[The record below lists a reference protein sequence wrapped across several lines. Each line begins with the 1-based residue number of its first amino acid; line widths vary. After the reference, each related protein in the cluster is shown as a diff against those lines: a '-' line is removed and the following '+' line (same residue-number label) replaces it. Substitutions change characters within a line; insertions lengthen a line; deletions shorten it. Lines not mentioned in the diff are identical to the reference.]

1 MLMQMTNATLLN
13 PTPIYPKHLL
23 LRKDIPVIILH
34 HHPSRRTD
42 IRPTVIIAA
51 TATGG
56 HATITETIAI
66 GITCTAIVVV
76 ALTVNYASTGG
87 SNNST
92 ASINTT
98 VPALAHVTGIANS
111 TVPNHTHSVDA
122 IVPTHAYISCHTH
135 SSGRNDDLSCWLLCS
150 TPSINATVPALA
162 DVTGIANS
170 TVPNHTHS
178 VDAFVPIH
186 AYISCHT
193 HSSGRNDVLSCWLL
207 CSTPS
212 INATVPA
219 LADVTGI
226 ANSTVPNHT
235 HSVDAI
241 VPIHAY
247 ISSHTH
253 SSGRNDG
260 SPCRRVCRYDA
271 SIYAFPGHW
280 QTFCTRP
287 RFANII
293 RGSGR
298 VTLSTSP
305 NDSIKNAGVGKLG
318 IIRLQSAI
326 KLFVFSI
333 NHKFVK
339 FVIHDEFRF
348 RFFGSLHGLRTRM
361 VGVGAR
367 MKRSARLGI
376 SFARGQVGENA

>member
-98 VPALAHVTGIANS
+98 VPALANVTGIANS

-135 SSGRNDDLSCWLLCS
+135 SSGRNDDLSCRLLCS

-178 VDAFVPIH
+178 VDAF
-186 AYISCHT
+186 
-193 HSSGRNDVLSCWLL
+193 
-207 CSTPS
+207 
-212 INATVPA
+212 
-219 LADVTGI
+219 
-226 ANSTVPNHT
+226 
-235 HSVDAI
+235 

>member
-98 VPALAHVTGIANS
+98 VPALAN
-111 TVPNHTHSVDA
+111 
-122 IVPTHAYISCHTH
+122 
-135 SSGRNDDLSCWLLCS
+135 
-150 TPSINATVPALA
+150 
-162 DVTGIANS
+162 
-170 TVPNHTHS
+170 
-178 VDAFVPIH
+178 
-186 AYISCHT
+186 
-193 HSSGRNDVLSCWLL
+193 
-207 CSTPS
+207 
-212 INATVPA
+212 
-219 LADVTGI
+219 VTGI